1 MLIVVCSG
9 NTAVIQGSLEFYHK
23 SEFLVPSNTIVSI
36 IKLPFPLPFT
46 SPNIKSREKGQINR
60 PSQTSF
66 PSLIARLK
74 NLRRTLKKKITLR
87 NEKNKKIQTCRN
99 NLEGEEEEG
108 RRLIGIRRVDRIKNS
123 LSPRRGK
130 KRNEGGDEHDRLLG
144 RVTKK
149 KGDVGEERKEGKKE
163 RRRRR
168 GGSRTKVWKTGP
180 FCVLRALEG

>member
-1 MLIVVCSG
+1 M
-9 NTAVIQGSLEFYHK
+9 
-23 SEFLVPSNTIVSI
+23 
-36 IKLPFPLPFT
+36 
-46 SPNIKSREKGQINR
+46 
-60 PSQTSF
+60 
-66 PSLIARLK
+66 
-74 NLRRTLKKKITLR
+74 
-87 NEKNKKIQTCRN
+87 
-99 NLEGEEEEG
+99 
-108 RRLIGIRRVDRIKNS
+108 DRIKNS